1 MTDTPRP
8 RFRVYPSASA
18 SVEAAKHFVV
28 CPQTEDPAYRLAFA
42 DQEFMVSDETR
53 AVRLQLEWQ
62 KFDLLLERAGIEHTM
77 VLFGSARTPHANNGA
92 KNIEQLEKH
101 LEAYP
106 HDVNVQQELTHAKAL
121 QRNVKYYDA
130 ARQLAYRIASES
142 EQAFGFAS
150 TIITGGGGGIM
161 EAANRGAFEAGK
173 KSIGL
178 NIVLPHEQHP
188 NAFITP
194 ELCFQFHY
202 FAIRKMH
209 FLMRARAVVA
219 FPGGFGTLD
228 ELFETLTLRQT
239 CRIASLPIVLYGE
252 SYWRNI
258 INFDAL
264 VEAAVIGKDD
274 LKLFRYADTVE
285 EAFNHITKFY
295 HAHPVHPVV

>member
-18 SVEAAKHFVV
+18 SVEAAKHFVD
-28 CPQTEDPAYRLAFA
+28 CPQTQDAAYRLAFV

-62 KFDLLLERAGIEHTM
+62 KFDALLERAGIDHTM
-77 VLFGSARTPHANNGA
+77 VLFGSARTPNANNGA
-92 KNIEQLEKH
+92 KDVTQLE
-101 LEAYP
+101 
-106 HDVNVQQELTHAKAL
+106 QQLAEEPQNSTLAQALDQAKAR

-130 ARQLAYRIASES
+130 ARQLAYRIASEG
-142 EQAFGFAS
+142 ETAFGFAS

-188 NAFITP
+188 NSFITP

-209 FLMRARAVVA
+209 FLMRARAVVV

-239 CRIASLPIVLYGE
+239 GRISPLPIVLYGR
-252 SYWRNI
+252 SYWNKLINI
-258 INFDAL
+258 EAL
-264 VEAAVIGKDD
+264 VEEAMISNGD
-274 LKLFRYADTVE
+274 LALFRYADTVD
-285 EAFNHITKFY
+285 EAFNHIVDFY
-295 HAHPVHPVV
+295 RAYPLQAVF